1 MRVEIRDKDVQGA
14 ERRVRPKVEEPAVDK
29 GGGAKGGKL
38 IQEGSGD
45 VE

>member
-29 GGGAKGGKL
+29 RGGAKGGKL
-38 IQEGSGD
+38 FQKSFGD